1 MADSRNDS
9 RVDAFLDLIR
19 RSERGRLKIY
29 LGYAA
34 GVGKTWQMLQEAR
47 RLRERGVD
55 VVAGYVEMH
64 GRKETETLL
73 EGLDVIPVRKVPYKG
88 IELPEMDLDA
98 VIARH
103 PEVVLVDE
111 LAHTNA
117 PGCRN
122 EKRFQDVEAILEK
135 GISVISTLNVQHL
148 ESLYET
154 VEKATGIRVQER
166 IPDRIVTTADQL
178 VNVDITAVDLQQ
190 RLREGKIYP
199 LERVEHS
206 LKNFFQED
214 KLENLREL
222 TLREIAAQLDSRQRE
237 ECVGGGVFCLD
248 QVMVCL
254 SSRGPRSAVL
264 LHAAS
269 RLAGRLNRNW
279 YAVYVQTKKEAP
291 GAVDAATQRSLANT
305 LALARNLGAQVFI
318 CRGQDVVRA
327 ILHFAREYRVG
338 YIVIGMPEKPLPLW
352 KRFCGRIG
360 VVERLALESSGV
372 TIMAV
377 DTKGTPPAPVP
388 AGEDFE
394 IAKLS

>member
-1 MADSRNDS
+1 MAENKNDS
-9 RVDAFLDLIR
+9 RADAFLDMIR
-19 RSERGRLKIY
+19 RSEKGRLKIY

-34 GVGKTWQMLQEAR
+34 GVGKTWQMLQEAH
-47 RLRERGVD
+47 RLQRGGVD
-55 VVAGYVEMH
+55 VAVGYVEMH
-64 GRKETETLL
+64 GRKETENLL
-73 EGLDVIPVRKVPYKG
+73 DGLEVIPARKVPYKG
-88 IELPEMDLDA
+88 IELPELDLDA

-103 PEVVLVDE
+103 PQVVLVDE

-122 EKRFQDVEAILEK
+122 EKRYQDVEEILAA

-154 VEKATGIRVQER
+154 VEQATGIKVRER
-166 IPDRIVTTADQL
+166 IPDRIVAGADQL
-178 VNVDITAVDLQQ
+178 VNVDVTVVDLQQ
-190 RLREGKIYP
+190 RLREGKIYSP
-199 LERVEHS
+199 ERVERS

-214 KLENLREL
+214 KLESLREL

-237 ECVGGGVFCLD
+237 EGGGSAASCLD

-279 YAVYVQTKKEAP
+279 YAVYVQTKRESP
-291 GAVDAATQRSLANT
+291 GAVDAATQRALANT
-305 LALARNLGAQVFI
+305 LELARNLGAQVYI
-318 CRGQDVVRA
+318 CRGEDVVHA

-338 YIVIGMPEKPLPLW
+338 HIVIGMPEKPLPLW
-352 KRFCGRIG
+352 KRMCGGIG
-360 VVERLALESSGV
+360 VVERLALESSGQ
-372 TIMAV
+372 TIVAV
-377 DTKGTPPAPVP
+377 DTKGTPPAPAP
-388 AGEDFE
+388 AGTGFE
-394 IAKLS
+394 IEKLS